1 MGSDANPRDFS
12 RAGLLSARRH
22 ADLSPSAAPYP
33 AGGIVGFVSG
43 HHLVGTRS
51 NVRV

>member
-1 MGSDANPRDFS
+1 MGIDANPRDFP
-12 RAGLLSARRH
+12 RAGLLSTRCH

-33 AGGIVGFVSG
+33 AGGIVGFVAG
-43 HHLVGTRS
+43 HHLVGTWS